1 MRNVI
6 RVCIYAVLLLGT
18 TVALAGDG
26 HARLD
31 REILHLTRF
40 VAESGCNFI
49 RNNKT
54 HTPAQAV
61 EHIDKKYTYFKADID
76 SAEKFIELSATQS
89 TLTGRK
95 YTIKCPGQD
104 AVESREWLLE
114 ELRAFRSRVS
124 K

>member
-1 MRNVI
+1 MRNFI
-6 RVCIYAVLLLGT
+6 RVGIYATLLLGASA
-18 TVALAGDG
+18 ALAEDG
-26 HARLD
+26 QVRLD
-31 REILHLTRF
+31 REIRHLTRF

-49 RNNKT
+49 RNGKT

-61 EHIDKKYTYFKADID
+61 EHIDKKYTYFKVDID

-89 TLTGRK
+89 TLTGKK